1 MMNNDFFCRHSFT
14 CLGVSLSGNLSKLTE
29 TQICHNVV
37 TRPNIQCMRIERAST
52 EYLCPILRNTTMA
65 MNCWQTVE
73 VCDKMLQHV
82 QVSRVFQSGEVCA
95 TVSAWAELLFLG
107 VSRPLLTMTKPCHT
121 MLVLDQSITITTA
134 TPPQDSR
141 GNPGGEQCERASPGA
156 GSTKPTLECTHT

>member
-1 MMNNDFFCRHSFT
+1 M
-14 CLGVSLSGNLSKLTE
+14 
-29 TQICHNVV
+29 
-37 TRPNIQCMRIERAST
+37 
-52 EYLCPILRNTTMA
+52 MA

-73 VCDKMLQHV
+73 MCDKMLQRV
-82 QVSRVFQSGEVCA
+82 QVSRVFQSFEVCA

-121 MLVLDQSITITTA
+121 MLVLANSITITTA

-156 GSTKPTLECTHT
+156 GSTKPTLECTLQSALEKRRTNSIYLPLRPSAPHCALHTPAECYGWRI